1 LDGVIPTDWPPKGAM
16 VTKSPPLHI
25 YTSSLSRR
33 QRAWVRS
40 RRRRALGRVYI
51 AIVLGAA
58 AVVVMLLVAVVLVA
72 S

>member
-1 LDGVIPTDWPPKGAM
+1 MVIM
-16 VTKSPPLHI
+16 NPPLHI

-40 RRRRALGRVYI
+40 RRRRALGRLYFAFLLGGI
-51 AIVLGAA
+51 AAA
-58 AVVVMLLVAVVLVA
+58 AVALTAVVLAA

>member
-1 LDGVIPTDWPPKGAM
+1 M
-16 VTKSPPLHI
+16 VVRNPPLHI

-40 RRRRALGRVYI
+40 RRRRALGRLYFALVFGGVAAGA
-51 AIVLGAA
+51 AIVA
-58 AVVVMLLVAVVLVA
+58 LLVLAA